1 MKILIVFNHEPYDG
15 SDVAWNGLRL
25 AKKLAERGNDVKI
38 FLMNDSV
45 DLARECNKKPD
56 NYDNDLVKMLKEMY
70 ENKEVELKVCGTC
83 QARCG
88 LYKNEPY
95 FAPEIKATMNDLA
108 AWVEESDKIL
118 TF

>member
-1 MKILIVFNHEPYDG
+1 MKTLIIFNHQPYDG

-25 AKKLAERGNDVKI
+25 AKNLHERGEDVRI

-56 NYDNDLVKMLKEMY
+56 SYDHDLVAMLKDMY
-70 ENKEVELKVCGTC
+70 ESGVALKVCGTC

-88 LYKNEPY
+88 LFRDEPY
-95 FAPEIKATMNDLA
+95 FAPEIKATMNDLGD
-108 AWVEESDKIL
+108 WVLECDRVLS
-118 TF
+118 F

>member
-1 MKILIVFNHEPYDG
+1 MNILIVFNHQPYDG

-25 AKKLAERGNDVKI
+25 VKNLHERGEKVRV

-45 DLARECNKKPD
+45 DLARECNVKPET
-56 NYDNDLVKMLKEMY
+56 YDHDLVAMLKELY
-70 ENKEVELKVCGTC
+70 ADGVELKVCGTC

-88 LYKNEPY
+88 LFKNEPY
-95 FAPEIKATMNDLA
+95 FSEAIKGTMPELGTWTLEADR
-108 AWVEESDKIL
+108 IL